1 MGRTYLFLSGK
12 GGTWKTTL
20 STSLGIALA
29 RKGKRTVLVDA
40 DIGLRC
46 ADQLLGMEIDILDDR
61 LVFLSEFTGDS
72 PWADHTGQSWNYADR
87 IRQYTAKEKQI

>member
-12 GGTWKTTL
+12 GGTGKTTL

-40 DIGLRC
+40 ELMQHYCIASGLPM
-46 ADQLLGMEIDILDDR
+46 GTE
-61 LVFLSEFTGDS
+61 E
-72 PWADHTGQSWNYADR
+72 
-87 IRQYTAKEKQI
+87 EK